1 MTTRRIAI
9 LAAALGLIAA
19 PACAADTAD
28 VAAAKAEGSVV
39 WYTSTPIAQAN
50 KIIKLFEERYG
61 IKVELFR
68 SGGSEILRRFLQETQ
83 AGRVLADVL
92 TTSDP
97 EAVADLA
104 GRGAFVPFKPA
115 GAASVPASLQDP
127 EGRFIAQRMNVVG
140 FYAKTD
146 MVSDADMPKTWAD
159 LALPKY
165 KDKIVMTDPSFT
177 VLQLYVV
184 GTLSKELGWDYY
196 KKISANNAMI
206 VKGGQQTFDAVK
218 RGERPIAGGTDI
230 SYAASGISAGF
241 PLRIT
246 LPTDGA
252 FVIPA
257 PTAVVKGS
265 PHPSAGKLLA
275 EFMVTPEAQAVFPES
290 GNYAARADVPPPSGG
305 TALSEMKI
313 KSIDYAA
320 LKTTGPAI
328 KRRFSEIFQ

>member
-1 MTTRRIAI
+1 MTIRRIAL
-9 LAAALGLIAA
+9 LAAALGMIAA

-28 VAAAKAEGSVV
+28 VAAAKAESSVV
-39 WYTSTPIAQAN
+39 WYTSTPIQQAN
-50 KIIKLFEERYG
+50 KIVKLFEERYG

-68 SGGSEILRRFLQETQ
+68 TGGSQVLRRFLQEAQ
-83 AGRVLADVL
+83 AGRILTDVL

-97 EAVADLA
+97 AAVDDLA
-104 GRGAFVPFKPA
+104 NSGTFVPFKPA
-115 GAASVPASLQDP
+115 GASAIPASLQDSQ
-127 EGRFIAQRMNVVG
+127 GRFIAQRMNVVG

-146 MVSDADMPKTWAD
+146 LVSEADMPKTWAD

-165 KDKIVMTDPSFT
+165 KDKMVMTDPSFT

-196 KKISANNAMI
+196 KKISANNTMI

-218 RGERPIAGGTDI
+218 RGERAIAGGTDI
-230 SYAASGISAGF
+230 SYAAAGISSGF
-241 PLRIT
+241 PLRIA
-246 LPTDGA
+246 LPSDGA

-257 PTAVVKGS
+257 PSAVVKGS
-265 PHPSAGKLLA
+265 PHPNAAKLLA

-305 TALSEMKI
+305 TKLSEMKI
-313 KSIDYAA
+313 KSIDYPA
-320 LKTTGPAI
+320 LKIDGAKI
-328 KRRFSEIFQ
+328 KKQFGEIFQ

>member
-1 MTTRRIAI
+1 MTIRRMGI
-9 LAAALGLIAA
+9 LAAAFGVIATPAIAA
-19 PACAADTAD
+19 DHAD

-39 WYTSTPIAQAN
+39 WYTSTPIQQAN
-50 KIIKLFEERYG
+50 QIVKLFEDRYG

-68 SGGSEILRRFLQETQ
+68 TGGSQVLRRFLQETQ
-83 AGRVLADVL
+83 AGRILTDVL

-97 EAVADLA
+97 AAVDDLA
-104 GRGAFVPFKPA
+104 NSGTFVPFKPA
-115 GAASVPASLQDP
+115 GAAAVPASLQDP
-127 EGRFIAQRMNVVG
+127 QGRFIAQRMNVVG
-140 FYAKTD
+140 FYARTD
-146 MVSDADMPKTWAD
+146 LVSDADMPKTWAD

-165 KDKIVMTDPSFT
+165 KDKMAMTDPSFT

-196 KKISANNAMI
+196 KKISANNTMI

-218 RGERPIAGGTDI
+218 RGERAIAGGTDI

-246 LPTDGA
+246 LPSDGA

-265 PHPSAGKLLA
+265 PHPNAGKLLA

-305 TALSEMKI
+305 TALNAMTI
-313 KSIDYAA
+313 KSIDYAG
-320 LKTTGPAI
+320 LKTAGPAI
-328 KRRFSEIFQ
+328 KRQFSEIFQ